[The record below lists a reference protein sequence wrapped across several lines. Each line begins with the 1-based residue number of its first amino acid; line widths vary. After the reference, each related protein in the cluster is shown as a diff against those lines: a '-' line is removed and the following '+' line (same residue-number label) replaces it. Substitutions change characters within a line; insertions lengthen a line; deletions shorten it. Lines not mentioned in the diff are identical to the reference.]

1 MSHKELIEK
10 LINDENI
17 ADNIDVCD
25 GYEPDKYGNSI
36 VTMSFEGVDISKR
49 KKGVNGMLIFLFNKK
64 GRMVSLEIA
73 TCKKGKKDWQI
84 AASQKFTNFKQIIT
98 GVDQ

>member
-10 LINDENI
+10 LIYDENI

-36 VTMSFEGVDISKR
+36 VTLSFEGVDLGR
-49 KKGVNGMLIFLFNKK
+49 KKGVNGMLILLFNKK
-64 GRMVSLEIA
+64 GRMVSMEIA
-73 TCKKGKKDWQI
+73 TCKRGKKDWQI
-84 AASQKFTNFKQIIT
+84 AASQKFTNFKQVIT
-98 GVDQ
+98 GMNQ